1 MSFLLV
7 KPIYNTRK
15 LHRGT
20 EFLSSHDVPVIYIL
34 KSSYTISPQ
43 HWAQGQILEKRIQF
57 MEKKVVEETK

>member
-15 LHRGT
+15 LHRDT

-43 HWAQGQILEKRIQF
+43 HKILDKRIQF